1 MNDPFTILEKKDNG
15 HKFLCLCTYISIC
28 ENRKMNLE
36 IVTVYVS
43 DCCGAY
49 LDDAQIEHGI
59 CHDCGEH
66 CEVLTEEYPATPV
79 CGG

>member
-1 MNDPFTILEKKDNG
+1 MEIQIL
-15 HKFLCLCTYISIC
+15 YI
-28 ENRKMNLE
+28 
-36 IVTVYVS
+36 S

-59 CHDCGEH
+59 CNDCGEH
-66 CEVLTEEYPATPV
+66 CEIITEEYPDTPV